1 MLSDHIGLKEANE
14 TRTSLPN
21 IPTLGTTAFPSTHA
35 IASREL
41 REGRKYV
48 IGWLLI
54 WIGRTRAAEFVSMR
68 IYGLWDMGRKRVNRD
83 KNLHNR
89 PTPRNTPPQQGHKP
103 PNLSNRELVRAGRR
117 RRARQE
123 CKFEC
128 HGCEIPK

>member
-54 WIGRTRAAEFVSMR
+54 
-68 IYGLWDMGRKRVNRD
+68 
-83 KNLHNR
+83 
-89 PTPRNTPPQQGHKP
+89 
-103 PNLSNRELVRAGRR
+103 
-117 RRARQE
+117 
-123 CKFEC
+123 
-128 HGCEIPK
+128 